1 MKLPRIPMPQ
11 KITRAIG
18 KLAFKTKAIKPDICI
33 IAGVILAGGSVVV
46 AITDTWKN
54 KDKISGD
61 ISEIKKL
68 KAYEESD
75 DVQKNQELAKVTHE
89 NNKLLISQAQ
99 KKLAGDIFK
108 TYWKTTV
115 MTGGSIILILSGRK
129 MMRKQIIELSAMYA
143 SLLETY
149 RRYRQNVVNDLGR
162 EKDQEYAYGI
172 RTVEAIDAET
182 GEVTKKTMMS
192 DTCKEGGS
200 PYSRWLNE
208 GIWSVK
214 EGRWLWRNVLYSG
227 NKQILAGHI
236 KRIQCEC
243 NDMLKLYGWLTLNDV
258 YRKLGLPATEEGQ
271 HMGWVRG
278 GLIQGESGDDFVDF
292 GVFPDYCNGKYQL
305 PINRLFLDPSSHQKC
320 PLLDF
325 NVICLDEIWSNIYE
339 YDNHSDIVFEKRNFG
354 GYDASLEA
362 LNRWELGN
370 QLIFN

>member
-1 MKLPRIPMPQ
+1 MKLPRIRIPSKVLQ
-11 KITRAIG
+11 TIGKIT
-18 KLAFKTKAIKPDICI
+18 FKTKAIKPDVCI

-68 KAYEESD
+68 KEYDPEKEKAEHPDQAVMKPED
-75 DVQKNQELAKVTHE
+75 IKVQLSRAN
-89 NNKLLISQAQ
+89 
-99 KKLAGDIFK
+99 KKLAGDILK

-115 MTGGSIILILSGRK
+115 MTGGSVILILSGRK
-129 MMRKQIIELSAMYA
+129 MMRKQIIELSTMYA

-149 RRYRQNVVNDLGR
+149 RRYRQNVINDLGK

-172 RTVEAIDAET
+172 KTVETIDAET
-182 GEVTKKTMMS
+182 GEILKKTMPS
-192 DTCKEGGS
+192 ETCAAGGS
-200 PYSRWLNE
+200 QYARWLNE
-208 GIWSVK
+208 GVWSAE
-214 EGRWLWRNVLYSG
+214 EGRWLWRNVLYCG
-227 NKQILAGHI
+227 NKQTLAGHI
-236 KRIQCEC
+236 KRIQCEV

-278 GLIQGESGDDFVDF
+278 GLINGESGDDFIDF

-305 PINRLFLDPSSHQKC
+305 PINKKFLDPASNQKC

-325 NVICLDEIWSNIYE
+325 NVICLDEIWNNIYE

-354 GYDASLEA
+354 GYNSSLEA
-362 LNRWELGN
+362 LHRWELGN
-370 QLIFN
+370 SLMGY